1 MRCVYEP
8 CQKSI
13 TDLLKSLDKGDYMT
27 IVFKMNR
34 RIELFSLDNKK
45 IGNSTIQD
53 EDSGHI
59 FISIPM
65 GKDGYGYLQPGEKV
79 KATYCGEN
87 NKIFSFVSEIVENIK
102 DQIPLI
108 KLKKVEEYE
117 TIQRRRNVRI
127 PLMIDFEY
135 FIIDESIDIGEI
147 SVFELE
153 DIYEHKKWKKGYT
166 YDLSAGGAGIVI
178 KESLQIGNELF
189 CVLKDDHF
197 HEAITGKIIRITKNE
212 HAGDRLFRAGICFI
226 NMDYQIEEKLVRYI
240 FQKMREQLK
249 VR

>member
-1 MRCVYEP
+1 
-8 CQKSI
+8 
-13 TDLLKSLDKGDYMT
+13 MT

-34 RIELFSLDNKK
+34 RIELFSLEDEK

-53 EDSGHI
+53 EDRGHI

-65 GKDGYGYLQPGEKV
+65 GKNGYGYLQPGEKV

-87 NKIFSFVSEIVENIK
+87 NKIFSFVSEIVETIK

-117 TIQRRRNVRI
+117 IIQRRRYVRI

-135 FIIDESIDIGEI
+135 FIMKERIDIGKTPVPELKEI
-147 SVFELE
+147 
-153 DIYEHKKWKKGYT
+153 YKYKKWKQGYT
-166 YDLSAGGAGIVI
+166 YDLSAGGAGVVI
-178 KESLQIGNELF
+178 KDPLQMGDELF
-189 CVLKDDHF
+189 CILEDDNF
-197 HEAITGKIIRITKNE
+197 QEAVEGKVIRINKNE
-212 HAGDRLFRAGICFI
+212 HAGDRLYRIGICFT
-226 NMDYQIEEKLVRYI
+226 NMDYQVEEKLVRYI